1 MHAKVNIF
9 VVNGLSSKLIFQNT
23 DKQQFNASFNR
34 QKRMDVASQIVEL
47 KKQLSEEHLKEDVN
61 FITISILTEE
71 IAQLEKTQLPFTVS
85 ARTARLIG
93 QENFANAE
101 GAIIELLK
109 NSYDAEASVCLIII
123 DPINDCI
130 RILDNGDG
138 MTEKIIKNQ
147 WMTIGT
153 DDKKINFKTK
163 SRIKTGAKGI
173 GRFALDRL
181 GKSSTMVAKT
191 LESESLIWDVNWDQF
206 EATGAVISDIKA
218 TLQVGE
224 SGFYEAIIEMQNLSG
239 LKEPIINYWKEEKG
253 TLISIEKLKDT
264 WDEKATQS
272 LYSNL
277 EILVPPLETNIFQ
290 VFLFSTLEPG
300 KYGKVLPTLCD
311 DFDYKVNVLVNED
324 QSVEIQIFRNELSF
338 GDLKR
343 IGFFEKS
350 KLNQSQY
357 QFDTFEKGMFKIST
371 NLETLIAGFK
381 EVDKNNNLNK
391 IGAFSFLFYFMKR
404 GGGQEKDEDIGKYP
418 YKSVNYSHRT
428 AWLDKFGGIKIF
440 RDNFR
445 VRPYGETKSSS
456 FDWLDL
462 GKRALSNPTVTRP
475 GYRVKPQQVYGI
487 VNISR
492 IDNINFEDK
501 SSREGLQEND
511 AFSLFKEILKS
522 IIEVFEN
529 DRNQIMMT
537 LKRIYDERNKKRKAQ
552 EDAEQIINNKKES
565 STTPTPE
572 KEKAEKE
579 TLISAIEAYKE
590 DLEELQD
597 EQKILRVLASAGLI
611 LTSFAHEFKN
621 HTDSILPRTQEL
633 KDILIQVID
642 TEKLRALPKFFDP
655 YVMLSDMRSQDER
668 LKSWLDFSISSVRKD
683 KRTRRIINMV
693 TYIEGLEKI
702 WGPLLSRRNII
713 LIIDKWMFTEVN
725 FKGHEIDLDGI
736 FNNLITNSVDA
747 YKRADSGDV
756 REIKLSFAFDP
767 MTANGI
773 SVVYQDFGPGL
784 LSEISD
790 PNIIFQPF
798 FTTKRDEKTGEK
810 IGTGLGMWIVKS
822 TIDEYNGDAEILQ
835 SRPSFKVKITLPHNL

>member
-1 MHAKVNIF
+1 
-9 VVNGLSSKLIFQNT
+9 
-23 DKQQFNASFNR
+23 
-34 QKRMDVASQIVEL
+34 MDITTQISEL
-47 KKQLSEEHLKEDVN
+47 KNKLSDEQIKEQPDSNV
-61 FITISILTEE
+61 IESLTAE
-71 IAQLEKTQLPFTVS
+71 IAKLEVTQIPFTVS

-101 GAIIELLK
+101 GAIIELVK
-109 NSYDAEASVCLIII
+109 NSYDADASVCVIII
-123 DPINDCI
+123 DPVNDSI

-138 MTEKIIKNQ
+138 MTETTIRTH

-153 DDKKINFKTK
+153 DDKKINYKTK
-163 SRIKTGAKGI
+163 SRVKTGAKGI

-181 GKSSTMVAKT
+181 GKSSVMITKT
-191 LESESLIWDVNWDQF
+191 LESESLVWDVDWNQF
-206 EATGAVISDIKA
+206 ENTGAVISDIKA
-218 TLQVGE
+218 TLQVGNSDFVGE
-224 SGFYEAIIEMQNLSG
+224 IIEIQNFSG
-239 LKEPIINYWKEEKG
+239 LKEPILDYWQDEKG
-253 TLISIEKLKDT
+253 TLISIDNLKDT

-290 VFLFSTLEPG
+290 VFLFSTLEPDS
-300 KYGKVLPTLCD
+300 YGKVLPTLCD
-311 DFDYKVNVLVNED
+311 DYDYKITTTVSED
-324 QSVEIQIFRNELSF
+324 QSVNIQVFRNELNI

-350 KLNQSQY
+350 KLNQTQY
-357 QFDTFEKGMFKIST
+357 QLEAFEKGTFELPTK
-371 NLETLIAGFK
+371 LEALIAGFK
-381 EVDKNNNLNK
+381 DVDKNNNLSK
-391 IGAFSFLFYFMKR
+391 IGAFTFSFYFMKR
-404 GGGQEKDEDIGKYP
+404 GGGQEKDEDITKYP
-418 YKSVNYSHRT
+418 YKSVNYSNRT
-428 AWLDKFGGIKIF
+428 NWLDKFGGIKIF

-475 GYRVKPQQVYGI
+475 GYRVRPQQVYGI

-511 AFSLFKEILKS
+511 AFSLFKEILKA
-522 IIEVFEN
+522 IIEIFEQ

-537 LKRIYDERNKKRKAQ
+537 LKKIYDDTNKKRKAQ
-552 EDAEQIINNKKES
+552 EEAEKIIKNKKTS
-565 STTPTPE
+565 NAAPTPTE
-572 KEKAEKE
+572 ASTEKE

-590 DLEELQD
+590 DIEELQD

-611 LTSFAHEFKN
+611 VTSFAHEFRN

-633 KDILIQVID
+633 KDVLLQVID
-642 TEKLRALPKFFDP
+642 IEKLKQLPEFFDP
-655 YVMLSDMRSQDER
+655 YIMLSDMRKQDER

-702 WGPLLSRRNII
+702 WSSLLSRRNIK
-713 LIIDKWMFTEVN
+713 LTIDKWKFTEVN

-747 YKRADSGDV
+747 YKRPDAGDV
-756 REIKLSFAFDP
+756 REIKLSFAFNP
-767 MTANGI
+767 LEPNGI
-773 SVVYQDFGPGL
+773 NVVYQDNGPGL
-784 LSEISD
+784 LAEISD
-790 PNIIFQPF
+790 PNKIFQPF
-798 FTTKRDEKTGEK
+798 FTTKRDDKTGEK

-822 TIDEYNGDAEILQ
+822 TIDEYSGDVEILQ
-835 SRPSFKVKITLPHNL
+835 ARPNFKLKITLPHNL

>member
-1 MHAKVNIF
+1 
-9 VVNGLSSKLIFQNT
+9 
-23 DKQQFNASFNR
+23 
-34 QKRMDVASQIVEL
+34 MDITSQISEL
-47 KKQLSEEHLKEDVN
+47 KTKLSDENLKEQPDSNVIAN
-61 FITISILTEE
+61 LTAEIEKLEITQI
-71 IAQLEKTQLPFTVS
+71 PFTVS

-101 GAIIELLK
+101 GAIIELVK
-109 NSYDAEASVCLIII
+109 NSYDADASVCVIII
-123 DPINDCI
+123 DPVNDSI

-138 MTEKIIKNQ
+138 MTEQIIRNH

-153 DDKKINFKTK
+153 DDKKINFRTK
-163 SRIKTGAKGI
+163 SRVKTGAKGI

-181 GKSSTMVAKT
+181 GKSSIMVTKT
-191 LESESLIWDVNWDQF
+191 LESESLVWDVDWNQF
-206 EATGAVISDIKA
+206 ENTGAVISDIKA
-218 TLQVGE
+218 TLQVGNSSFME
-224 SGFYEAIIEMQNLSG
+224 ELIEIQNFSGV
-239 LKEPIINYWKEEKG
+239 KEPFVELWTEEKG
-253 TLISIEKLKDT
+253 TLISIDNLKDT

-290 VFLFSTLEPG
+290 VFLFSTLEAD

-311 DFDYKVNVLVNED
+311 DYDYKITTTVSED
-324 QSVEIQIFRNELSF
+324 QSVKIQVFRNELNF

-350 KLNQSQY
+350 KLNQPQY
-357 QFDTFEKGMFKIST
+357 QLEVFEKGVFDMPTK
-371 NLETLIAGFK
+371 LETLIAGFK
-381 EVDKNNNLNK
+381 DVDKNNNLSK
-391 IGAFSFLFYFMKR
+391 IGAFSFSFYFMKR
-404 GGGQEKDEDIGKYP
+404 GGGQEKDEDITKYP
-418 YKSVNYSHRT
+418 YKSVNYSNRT
-428 AWLDKFGGIKIF
+428 NWLDKFGGIKIF

-475 GYRVKPQQVYGI
+475 GYRVRPQQVYGI

-511 AFSLFKEILKS
+511 AFSLFKEIIKA
-522 IIEVFEN
+522 IIEIFEN

-537 LKRIYDERNKKRKAQ
+537 LKKIYDDTNKKRKAQ
-552 EDAEQIINNKKES
+552 EEAEKIIKNKKAS
-565 STTPTPE
+565 NAAPTPTE
-572 KEKAEKE
+572 ASAEKE

-590 DLEELQD
+590 DIEELQD

-611 LTSFAHEFKN
+611 VTSFAHEFRN

-633 KDILIQVID
+633 KDVLLQVID
-642 TEKLRALPKFFDP
+642 IEKLKQLPEFFDP
-655 YVMLSDMRSQDER
+655 YIMLSDMRKQDER

-702 WGPLLSRRNII
+702 WSSLLSRRNIK
-713 LIIDKWMFTEVN
+713 LTIDKWKFTEVN

-747 YKRADSGDV
+747 YKRPDAGDV
-756 REIKLSFAFDP
+756 REIKLSFSFNP
-767 MTANGI
+767 LEPNGI

-784 LSEISD
+784 LAEISD
-790 PNIIFQPF
+790 PNKIFQPF
-798 FTTKRDEKTGEK
+798 FTTKRDDKTGEK

-822 TIDEYNGDAEILQ
+822 TIDEYSGDVEILQ
-835 SRPSFKVKITLPHNL
+835 ARPNFKLKITLPHNL